1 MVYNVYTVFEFDKKL
16 LYMKL
21 KEIEVIS
28 AIETFNDCYNFKERI
43 CVELCGR
50 KFAKIRVDKNI

>member
-1 MVYNVYTVFEFDKKL
+1 MKEYLVLIFDHFKFYGIECVFEFDKKL

-28 AIETFNDCYNFKERI
+28 AIETFNDCYNFE
-43 CVELCGR
+43 
-50 KFAKIRVDKNI
+50 

>member
-28 AIETFNDCYNFKERI
+28 AIETFNDCYNFKRI